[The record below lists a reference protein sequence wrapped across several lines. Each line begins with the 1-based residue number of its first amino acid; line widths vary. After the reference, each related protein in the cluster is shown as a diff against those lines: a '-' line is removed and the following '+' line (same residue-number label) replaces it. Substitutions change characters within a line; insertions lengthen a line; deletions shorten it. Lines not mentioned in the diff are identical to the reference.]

1 MASTSRSATWSGD
14 SRFSLIMNVGESYVS
29 GGADN
34 YSWVDWNIQ
43 LSSTSGYRTWTSY
56 AENPLTVYVNGSQV
70 YNANITYDLQGNTI
84 TVASGSTKITHNS
97 DGSKT
102 IGFSASFT
110 DVSNGKGSAS
120 LSGDLALTK
129 INRYAVTN
137 SVTGTDN
144 NNIEENFSVN
154 YTKYINSWSYKLR
167 ISRPGVEALERIDY
181 NTSGTSFKLS
191 QESINKLYDLYGP
204 DATFNLGFAVET
216 WSGSSKLS
224 DGNEK
229 TISCRT
235 TSKGRIRIGGV
246 WKNATLYVRSGGEW
260 KKATPYIRNNNEW
273 KRGK

>member
-1 MASTSRSATWSGD
+1 MASASGTWSGD
-14 SRFSLIMNVGESYVS
+14 SRFSLIMNVSESYVS

-34 YSWVDWNIQ
+34 YSNVSWSLQ
-43 LSSTSGYRTWTSY
+43 LSSTSPYRTWTGY
-56 AENPLTVYVNGSQV
+56 AENPLVAYVNGSQV
-70 YNANITYDLQGNTI
+70 YNSNITYDLQGNTI
-84 TVASGSTKITHNS
+84 TVASGTIRVNHNA
-97 DGSKT
+97 DGSKS

-110 DVSNGKGSAS
+110 DNSNGKGSAS
-120 LSGDLALTK
+120 CSGSMTLTK

-137 SVTGTDN
+137 SATGTDN